1 MVMVIFYPF
10 YKPQTFYPRV
20 KIAICQNNR
29 DSSLLYAFKF
39 VLRYSDREL

>member
-10 YKPQTFYPRV
+10 CKPQTFDPRV

-29 DSSLLYAFKF
+29 DSSLPYGFKF